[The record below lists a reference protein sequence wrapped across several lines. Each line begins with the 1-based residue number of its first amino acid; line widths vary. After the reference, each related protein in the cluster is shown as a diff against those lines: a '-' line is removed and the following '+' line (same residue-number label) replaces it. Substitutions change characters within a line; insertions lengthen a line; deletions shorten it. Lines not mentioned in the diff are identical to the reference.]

1 MHRKTVGS
9 VGLATARSSSGDD
22 AVRRAPLVAPRAR
35 VRWESAA
42 SRACRVQ
49 LSRPGKSGEEWRAMV
64 SAVSV
69 LA

>member
-1 MHRKTVGS
+1 MHRRIVGS

-22 AVRRAPLVAPRAR
+22 AVRRAPLVNPRAR
-35 VRWESAA
+35 VRWQSAA
-42 SRACRVQ
+42 LRACRVE
-49 LSRPGKSGEEWRAMV
+49 LSRLGKSGAGWRAIV